1 MKQIRIFLRIILV
14 AVIAVACTDDFD
26 EINTNQQG
34 FVASE
39 VSAKFF
45 LTSGQAQLF
54 APGRYEYWRAQLIH
68 ADRYAGHFS
77 FGHSG
82 MWFNGSSGYDYNAG
96 WTDAVY
102 DWLANYFGTLKS
114 FQDLTTEGGEFENEY
129 MYAMSLIMKGLYYQ
143 MYTETFGMVP
153 FSEAGVDGILTPK
166 YDTQAQI
173 YQGIIADLDQAMA
186 TIGDTQR
193 TGLGVNDVGVN
204 DVYCGGDLQQWKRM
218 ANSLKLRIASRAVGA
233 PGANFAAVA
242 ITEAMSNPL
251 LDAGSGNVTM
261 TKDFVISE
269 WNSSSYGDIWWDF
282 AANGPVAQWAVSA
295 TLVNALKDNTD
306 PRLPQ
311 FASAAK
317 GGTMT
322 FEDQGTD
329 PDFAN
334 RLNVTMSNMD
344 KANINYTHT
353 QSGTSHTIVM
363 PGGQYL
369 GQPERLHADMLPF
382 MPLAMF
388 SEPSETL
395 TQIRGQQVDAYKE
408 VIMTSAE
415 SYFLQAEA
423 IVKGNGTGD
432 AQAMMNAGITE
443 SMSFWGVSSG
453 DAATYIANAAL
464 ADISTG
470 STDEM
475 LEKIAMQRWISAFTD
490 GFEAWAVVRD
500 TGYPAN
506 LAVGVSDQSIY
517 SLGTLSGAYPQ
528 RMRYG
533 TGAQANPNFSDAI
546 GAQGADNQGTALWFT
561 K

>member
-1 MKQIRIFLRIILV
+1 
-14 AVIAVACTDDFD
+14 
-26 EINTNQQG
+26 
-34 FVASE
+34 
-39 VSAKFF
+39 
-45 LTSGQAQLF
+45 
-54 APGRYEYWRAQLIH
+54 
-68 ADRYAGHFS
+68 
-77 FGHSG
+77 
-82 MWFNGSSGYDYNAG
+82 
-96 WTDAVY
+96 
-102 DWLANYFGTLKS
+102 
-114 FQDLTTEGGEFENEY
+114 
-129 MYAMSLIMKGLYYQ
+129 MKGLYYQ

-233 PGANFAAVA
+233 PGANFAAIA

-282 AANGPVAQWAVSA
+282 ASNGPVAQWAVSA

-533 TGAQANPNFSDAI
+533 AGAQANPNFSDAI